1 LVRGE
6 VTDGWASLPYRAK
19 TNHPVP
25 APDLLY
31 SQAMTTPR
39 GFLSREIESFACA
52 FRGIAS
58 LLKSEVHARIH
69 LVATVVVLALGWW
82 LEISAGVWIAVVLAI
97 GLVWVAEALNTAIEY
112 VADLAHPDEHPEV
125 KKLKDLAAAAVLFA
139 SVAALVVG
147 LLIFLPYA
155 CNPAKV

>member
-1 LVRGE
+1 METKIRFL
-6 VTDGWASLPYRAK
+6 AY
-19 TNHPVP
+19 
-25 APDLLY
+25 LLY
-31 SQAMTTPR
+31 YTVMTTPR
-39 GFLSREIESFACA
+39 GFFSREAESFACA

-69 LVATVVVLALGWW
+69 LLATVLVLFLGWW
-82 LEISAGVWIAVVLAI
+82 FSITAGEWLAVILSI

-139 SVAALVVG
+139 SIAAFIVG
-147 LLIFLPYA
+147 LIIFLPRLCA
-155 CNPAKV
+155 SCMN

>member
-1 LVRGE
+1 
-6 VTDGWASLPYRAK
+6 
-19 TNHPVP
+19 
-25 APDLLY
+25 
-31 SQAMTTPR
+31 MTTPR

-52 FRGIAS
+52 FRGITA

-69 LVATVVVLALGWW
+69 LAATVVAVVLGWW
-82 LEISAGVWIAVVLAI
+82 FEITRGEWLAVILAI

-139 SVAALVVG
+139 SIAALVVG
-147 LLIFLPYA
+147 LIVFL
-155 CNPAKV
+155 K

>member
-1 LVRGE
+1 M
-6 VTDGWASLPYRAK
+6 
-19 TNHPVP
+19 
-25 APDLLY
+25 
-31 SQAMTTPR
+31 MTTPR
-39 GFLSREIESFACA
+39 GFLSREAESFACA

-69 LVATVVVLALGWW
+69 LVATIVVIALSWW
-82 LEISAGVWIAVVLAI
+82 FDITAGEWIAVILAI

-139 SVAALVVG
+139 SIIALVVG
-147 LLIFLPYA
+147 LIVFL
-155 CNPAKV
+155 K